1 MNRSIDLIEP
11 VVVSFIKTNFFPRK
25 LFSFVTY
32 RFPGFDLNL

>member
-11 VVVSFIKTNFFPRK
+11 VVVSFIKT
-25 LFSFVTY
+25 SFVTY